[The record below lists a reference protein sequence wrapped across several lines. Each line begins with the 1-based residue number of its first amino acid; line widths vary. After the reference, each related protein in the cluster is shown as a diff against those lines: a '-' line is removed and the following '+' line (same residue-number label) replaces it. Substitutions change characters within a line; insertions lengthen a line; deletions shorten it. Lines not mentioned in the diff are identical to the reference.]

1 MLQID
6 LWKRIAIA
14 LTCALGL
21 WLALPNAFY
30 GPVEQHND
38 AVQAI
43 ELGGSTPELEA
54 QRALWPGWMPSGLV
68 NLGLDLRGGAH
79 LLAEVR
85 VQDVYK
91 SRMEATWPEV
101 RDALRSLTP
110 VRRQQAPDGELR
122 VRLQD
127 ATKMPEA
134 MEIVRALAQPVQT
147 LTGAGANDITVSG
160 DAVSYTHL
168 TLPTSDLV

>member
-85 VQDVYK
+85 CRTFTK
-91 SRMEATWPEV
+91 AGW
-101 RDALRSLTP
+101 
-110 VRRQQAPDGELR
+110 RQPGPKFA
-122 VRLQD
+122 
-127 ATKMPEA
+127 MPCA
-134 MEIVRALAQPVQT
+134 A
-147 LTGAGANDITVSG
+147 
-160 DAVSYTHL
+160 
-168 TLPTSDLV
+168 